1 MRAKLPDNNM
11 SKLKTVLLYLLGFF
25 YIFAGVMHFV
35 RPEFY
40 LKMMPPYLPWHLP
53 LVYVSGVCEVGLG
66 ILVLIPKYRRLAA
79 WGLIALLVAV
89 FPANIYLAMN
99 PQLMPEASPTTHL
112 LRLPFQLVF
121 IAWAWW
127 YTRRDDT

>member
-1 MRAKLPDNNM
+1 MTKCKAFMK
-11 SKLKTVLLYLLGFF
+11 YLLGMFF
-25 YIFAGVMHFV
+25 VSTGILHFV

-40 LKMMPPYLPWHLP
+40 LKIMPPYLPGHLE
-53 LVYVSGVCEVGLG
+53 LVYLSGAAEILLG
-66 ILVLIPKYRRLAA
+66 VLVVIPKYTRTAA

-99 PQLMPEASPTTHL
+99 PQIIPTVSPTAHL
-112 LRLPFQLVF
+112 IRLPIQLVF

-127 YTRRDDT
+127 FTRTETNN

>member
-1 MRAKLPDNNM
+1 M
-11 SKLKTVLLYLLGFF
+11 SKLKTALLYLLSLF
-25 YIFAGVMHFV
+25 YVIAGVLHFV

-40 LKMMPPYLPWHLP
+40 LKMMPPSLPWHLA
-53 LVYVSGVCEVGLG
+53 LVYVSGVCEIALG
-66 ILVLIPKYRRLAA
+66 ILVLFPAYRRLAA
-79 WGLIALLVAV
+79 WGLILLLVAV

-99 PQLMPEASPTTHL
+99 PHLMPQASPTAHL

-127 YTRRDDT
+127 YTRRERYQ